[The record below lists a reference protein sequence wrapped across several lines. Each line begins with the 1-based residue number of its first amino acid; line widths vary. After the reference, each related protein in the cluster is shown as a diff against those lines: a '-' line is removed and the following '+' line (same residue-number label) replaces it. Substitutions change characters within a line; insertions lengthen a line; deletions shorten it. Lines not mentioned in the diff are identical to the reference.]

1 MKAPLQTSMLNSI
14 QSAVR
19 EYFTLLQA
27 ELRGRRWW
35 TTARAGDLFDRFHGE
50 RRDRVDIRHRQI
62 SAILIGHGLPYL
74 SESRP
79 LPDLDPA
86 LTDAVAAYLYN
97 HPNVLE
103 LMEHDVFR
111 PAPSVPEVGDP
122 EEVVVTPP
130 AGDELPRLEAT
141 LDRVRLLAGVDFL
154 AREQR
159 NHSLATAGQKF
170 VLAFEDA
177 RLRAQGLGAHADAI
191 EHVTADDGDG
201 PGYAIH
207 SYGLD
212 GSDRLIEVKTT
223 RYGRET
229 PFHVSA
235 HEVSMSRRHGSRFWV
250 YRVFSFRDRPRL
262 YMLHGALDQGVTL
275 EPTEYRATP
284 R

>member
-1 MKAPLQTSMLNSI
+1 MRAPHQISTSHAI

-27 ELRGRRWW
+27 ELCGRRWW
-35 TTARAGDLFDRFHGE
+35 ASARPGGLFDRFHGE
-50 RRDRVDIRHRQI
+50 GRDRVDIHHRQI

-74 SESRP
+74 SGSRP

-103 LMEHDVFR
+103 LMEQDVFR
-111 PAPSVPEVGDP
+111 PATSVPAVGDP
-122 EEVVVTPP
+122 EDIVISPP

-141 LDRVRLLAGVDFL
+141 LDRSRLLAGVDFL

-159 NHSLATAGQKF
+159 NRSLATAGQKF
-170 VLAFEDA
+170 VLAFEAA
-177 RLRAQGLGAHADAI
+177 RLRAQGLRAHADAI

-212 GSDRLIEVKTT
+212 GSNRLIEVKTT

-235 HEVSMSRRHGSRFWV
+235 HEVSMSRRYGSRFWV

-262 YMLHGALDQGVTL
+262 YMLHGALEQGVTL

>member
-1 MKAPLQTSMLNSI
+1 MKALQQASTTQAI
-14 QSAVR
+14 RSAVR

-27 ELRGRRWW
+27 ELQGRKWW
-35 TTARAGDLFDRFHGE
+35 TTARSGILFHRFHAE
-50 RRDRVDIRHRQI
+50 DRDRIDFRHRQI
-62 SAILIGHGLPYL
+62 SAILIAHGLPYL
-74 SESRP
+74 HQSRP

-86 LTDAVAAYLYN
+86 LTDGVAAYLYN

-103 LMEHDVFR
+103 LMEQDVFR
-111 PAPSVPEVGDP
+111 PARSVPEVGDP
-122 EEVVVTPP
+122 ETVLVSPP
-130 AGDELPRLEAT
+130 SGDELPRLEAT
-141 LDRVRLLAGVDFL
+141 LDRSRLLAGVDFL

-159 NHSLATAGQKF
+159 NHSLATAGQRF
-170 VLAFEDA
+170 VLAFEAA
-177 RLRAQGLGAHADAI
+177 RLRSQGLTTHAEAI

-235 HEVSMSRRHGSRFWV
+235 HEVAMSRRHGSRFWV

-262 YMLHGALDQGVTL
+262 YMLHGALDQATTL

>member
-1 MKAPLQTSMLNSI
+1 MRAPDQLSTSQAI
-14 QSAVR
+14 RSAVR

-35 TTARAGDLFDRFHGE
+35 LSARRGGLLARFRGQVHDRA
-50 RRDRVDIRHRQI
+50 DIRHRQI

-74 SESRP
+74 SASRP

-97 HPNVLE
+97 HPDVLE
-103 LMEHDVFR
+103 LMEQDVFR
-111 PAPSVPEVGDP
+111 PAPAVPEVGDP
-122 EEVVVTPP
+122 EDIVVSPP

-141 LDRVRLLAGVDFL
+141 LDRSRLLAGVDFL

-159 NHSLATAGQKF
+159 NRSLATAGQKF
-170 VLAFEDA
+170 VLAFERE
-177 RLRAQGLGAHADAI
+177 RLRAQGLDSHADAI

-235 HEVSMSRRHGSRFWV
+235 HEVAMSRRHGSRFWV
-250 YRVFSFRDRPRL
+250 YRVFSFRERPRL
-262 YMLHGALDQGVTL
+262 YMLHGALDQGTTL